1 MLKGNINTKS
11 ETIEKLTNNISKLS
25 NNLHNKNDIITLLKS
40 SKFSENDNSD
50 NYNSD
55 NSDSEILE
63 KENEINYLKSRLNM
77 LEGNVIN
84 KSKRLNNLSDK
95 LNNKETLLTFLRNNY
110 IKTIKNIIPLL
121 KKYEYKIIEKPLM
134 CIRDTIAKI
143 SQNIINSQNINTSQI
158 KIIRG
163 IIEKPELTE
172 LLNKML
178 LDTSF
183 KNKKQYY
190 LNKIKNF
197 QQNIENINKN
207 WHKYIE

>member
-183 KNKKQYY
+183 NNKKQYY